1 MDKEYITEIDFSI
14 LTDTW
19 DMDYFDSKI
28 EYEVLPQK
36 N

>member
-1 MDKEYITEIDFSI
+1 MDKTYMTEIDFSI

-19 DMDYFDSKI
+19 DMDWYDSIKK
-28 EYEVLPQK
+28 YEVIE